1 MKNSQNVKKFF
12 HGCRQKSVEKE
23 FLWGMQAVMAQMAM
37 TGKALWKDAGCDGP
51 DSDDRKTVL
60 QRKGK
65 NVRMNKLTTESNG
78 PDGMGEF
85 PF

>member
-1 MKNSQNVKKFF
+1 MPSKI
-12 HGCRQKSVEKE
+12 R
-23 FLWGMQAVMAQMAM
+23 
-37 TGKALWKDAGCDGP
+37 GKGIFVGDAGCDGS
-51 DSDDRKTVL
+51 DGDDRKTVL

-78 PDGMGEF
+78 PDGTGEL

>member
-1 MKNSQNVKKFF
+1 
-12 HGCRQKSVEKE
+12 
-23 FLWGMQAVMAQMAM
+23 MAQMAM

-78 PDGMGEF
+78 PDGTGEF